1 MSSSNLVRL
10 GGPAA
15 VLSGAL
21 FIMVFALTIMIYGLK
36 VVGGAILESHAFI
49 HMLDAPMYALLAV
62 GVLGLYLRQIDRL
75 GWLGKTGFYLT
86 GGFALATLGGLA
98 IIVVGLS
105 VGEEATLGVLDAV
118 AHPLSTLIY
127 VVGSVLFGIATF
139 RERILPRW
147 GALLLVI
154 GAPLW
159 FVGPAFFFGALID
172 GSEDWLLAVPA
183 MVPAVL
189 FGGGWAWLGY
199 TLWSER
205 PSSAATPEGELS
217 YR

>member
-1 MSSSNLVRL
+1 
-10 GGPAA
+10 
-15 VLSGAL
+15 
-21 FIMVFALTIMIYGLK
+21 MIYGLK

-62 GVLGLYLRQIDRL
+62 GVLGLYLRQIDRF

-86 GGFALATLGGLA
+86 FGGFTLATLGGLG

-105 VGEEATLGVLDAV
+105 VGEMATLGVLDAV

-139 RERILPRW
+139 RGGILPHW

-199 TLWSER
+199 DLWAKR
-205 PSSAATPEGELS
+205 DLPAVPGAQG
-217 YR
+217 

>member
-1 MSSSNLVRL
+1 VL
-10 GGPAA
+10 GD
-15 VLSGAL
+15 AL
-21 FIMVFALTIMIYGLK
+21 FVAVFALTIMIYGLK

-49 HMLDAPMYALLAV
+49 HMLDVPMYALLAV
-62 GVLGLYLRQIDRL
+62 GVLGLYLRQIDRF
-75 GWLGKTGFYLT
+75 GWLGKSSFYLT
-86 GGFALATLGGLA
+86 FGGFVLATLGGLA

-127 VVGSVLFGIATF
+127 VVGSVLFAIATF
-139 RERILPRW
+139 KSRVLPRW

-159 FVGPAFFFGALID
+159 FVGPVFFFGALID

-199 TLWSER
+199 ALWSEKGLPAQQPQR
-205 PSSAATPEGELS
+205 VS
-217 YR
+217 

>member
-1 MSSSNLVRL
+1 VL
-10 GGPAA
+10 G
-15 VLSGAL
+15 GAL
-21 FIMVFALTIMIYGLK
+21 FIAVFALTIMIYGLK
-36 VVGGAILESHAFI
+36 AVGGAILESHAFI
-49 HMLDAPMYALLAV
+49 HMLDAPMYTLLTV
-62 GVLGLYLRQIDRL
+62 GVLGLYLRQINRF

-86 GGFALATLGGLA
+86 FGGFALATLGGLG

-139 RERILPRW
+139 RGRIVPRW

-199 TLWSER
+199 ALWSER
-205 PSSAATPEGELS
+205 DLPAQRPQRVS

>member
-10 GGPAA
+10 GGAVA
-15 VLSGAL
+15 VLGGAL
-21 FIMVFALTIMIYGLK
+21 FVAVFALTIMIYGLK

-62 GVLGLYLRQIDRL
+62 GVLGLYLRQIDRF
-75 GWLGKTGFYLT
+75 GWLGKTGSYLT
-86 GGFALATLGGLA
+86 FGGFALATLGGLG

-105 VGEEATLGVLDAV
+105 IGEEATLGVLDAV

-199 TLWSER
+199 ALWSER
-205 PSSAATPEGELS
+205 DMPAQQPQRVS
-217 YR
+217 